1 MKTVFVMAFAALAA
15 TQLTGCGGDDKDSA
29 ADTAGAP
36 VDTAAQD
43 TGDAQDTSAQDTGAD
58 TGDGGDTA
66 DTATAG

>member
-15 TQLTGCGGDDKDSA
+15 TQLTGCGGDKDDTSG
-29 ADTAGAP
+29 DTAGTP